1 MTDPGAL
8 RIRAAVNQELRHR
21 VQHALRSAPDV
32 ATQPAHSA
40 HPRRHALLGRTF
52 RPTAKT
58 SENRPADPKHTNPKP
73 HRTRSR
79 GKWSGSLRTLN
90 AVSRSN
96 PRSATSNPPSV
107 RSRSEE
113 RRVGKEC

>member
-32 ATQPAHSA
+32 STQPAHSA

-52 RPTAKT
+52 RPTAAAPDRVST
-58 SENRPADPKHTNPKP
+58 STAMITITPVAFPTFEAGLDQGFVLSTGTCSITCP
-73 HRTRSR
+73 RTM
-79 GKWSGSLRTLN
+79 
-90 AVSRSN
+90 
-96 PRSATSNPPSV
+96 
-107 RSRSEE
+107 
-113 RRVGKEC
+113 